1 MGNDQSEEITEGDI
15 NVNAEDKKLDTE
27 FQKWSTDIS
36 PVKDMF
42 ECVIAGLRLIS
53 TQTREE
59 HLGEVSYVDTITRH
73 YDKDTAIGNKAYASY
88 LFSQVSPLIMQN
100 TSTSTLSK
108 QQIYHLWKGTSRSIR
123 KASMR
128 DYLGD
133 NKYEIKIERLQE
145 VTAFIL
151 KLTPFTNNAEGGF
164 KLKQFAQTYLTNI
177 IQRGNLSPER
187 NSGAFDRIQKA
198 FSGGGK

>member
-1 MGNDQSEEITEGDI
+1 MPNETSEEINEGDI
-15 NVNAEDKKLDTE
+15 NVSAEDKKLDTE

-42 ECVIAGLRLIS
+42 EAVISGLRLIV
-53 TQTREE
+53 TQEKE
-59 HLGEVSYVDTITRH
+59 DHIGEVSYTDVITRH
-73 YDKDTAIGNKAYASY
+73 YDKNTAIGNKAYASY
-88 LFSQVSPLIMQN
+88 LFGQVSPLIMQN

-133 NKYEIKIERLQE
+133 NKYEIKIERLHE

-177 IQRGNLSPER
+177 IQRGGFNAEAK
-187 NSGAFDRIQKA
+187 SGAFDKLQQA
-198 FSGGGK
+198 FHVGGK